1 MQARFLQIGEEK
13 KWYDLMDEEFSE
25 SFTQLS
31 DYRLQSHIV
40 VEEDNR
46 FIGGMELIIDDPE
59 LVFLFNPIVKGKD
72 TPSVFEYLL
81 CKGIE
86 AAQSLDVQKI
96 FSLIHESNNKFKI
109 IQTVL
114 QNLEFELGMKKVL
127 YQRKPTPLF
136 VYKSNLRLTYK
147 SLKEV
152 GEEDFVKMLEK
163 IYQPDIFESD
173 PQECFFGLK
182 RMAVKTR
189 RFYPE
194 DWEVTYTEN
203 QAVGITMPQL
213 HDEKGEQGSNFYLGV
228 VPKARGKGIGKILQ
242 QKAVETLIKRGA
254 KGIIGSTDIKNT
266 PMIRIFKSL
275 GYEFVEYQYFY
286 CYKTTANTGVKE

>member
-1 MQARFLQIGEEK
+1 MEVRFLQTGEEK

-25 SFTQLS
+25 SFTQS
-31 DYRLQSHIV
+31 PDYCPQSHIV
-40 VEEDNR
+40 AEESNR

-59 LVFLFNPIVKGKD
+59 QVFLFNPIIKGKD
-72 TPSVFEYLL
+72 TPSVFEHLL
-81 CKGIE
+81 HKGIE
-86 AAQSLDVQKI
+86 AAQSLDAQKI
-96 FSLIHESNNKFKI
+96 FSLIHESNDKLETIQAVLSKLKF
-109 IQTVL
+109 
-114 QNLEFELGMKKVL
+114 NLGLKKVL
-127 YQRKPTPLF
+127 YQREPKPF
-136 VYKSNLRLTYK
+136 SAYKSNLHLVYK

-152 GEEDFVKMLEK
+152 GEEDFVKMLGK

-173 PQECFFGLK
+173 SKKCFLGLK
-182 RMAVKTR
+182 RGAVKTR

-194 DWEVTYTEN
+194 DWEVAYIEN
-203 QAVGITMPQL
+203 QAVGVTMPQL

-228 VPKARGKGIGKILQ
+228 VPKARDKGIGKILQ

-254 KGIIGSTDIKNT
+254 KGVIGSTDIKNT

-286 CYKTTANTGVKE
+286 CYKGKCKSC

>member
-1 MQARFLQIGEEK
+1 MQARFLQTGEEK

-96 FSLIHESNNKFKI
+96 FSLIHESNDKLETIQAVLSKLKF
-109 IQTVL
+109 
-114 QNLEFELGMKKVL
+114 NLGLKKVL
-127 YQRKPTPLF
+127 YQRKPIPLF
-136 VYKSNLRLTYK
+136 VYKSDLHLTYK

-152 GEEDFVKMLEK
+152 GEENFVKMLGK
-163 IYQPDIFESD
+163 IYQPDIFESN
-173 PQECFFGLK
+173 PQECFQGLK
-182 RMAVKTR
+182 GRSIKIG

-194 DWEVTYTEN
+194 DWEVAYIET
-203 QAVGITMPQL
+203 QAVGVTMPQL
-213 HDEKGEQGSNFYLGV
+213 HDEKGECGSNFYVGV
-228 VPKARGKGIGKILQ
+228 MPGLRRKGIGKMLQ
-242 QKAVETLIKRGA
+242 KRAIERLIKRGV
-254 KGIIGSTDIKNT
+254 KSILGSTSVQNTSMIK
-266 PMIRIFKSL
+266 IFKSL
-275 GYEFVEYQYFY
+275 RYEFVEYQYFY
-286 CYKTTANTGVKE
+286 CYKSCCK

>member
-1 MQARFLQIGEEK
+1 MQVRFLQTGEEK

-59 LVFLFNPIVKGKD
+59 QVFLFNPIVKGKD
-72 TPSVFEYLL
+72 TPSVFKHLL

-96 FSLIHESNNKFKI
+96 FSLIHESNDKLEI
-109 IQTVL
+109 IQAVL
-114 QNLEFELGMKKVL
+114 SKLKFNLGLKKVL
-127 YQRKPTPLF
+127 YQRKPIPLF
-136 VYKSNLRLTYK
+136 VYKSDLHLVYK

-152 GEEDFVKMLEK
+152 GEEDFVKMLAK

-173 PQECFFGLK
+173 PKKCFLGLK
-182 RMAVKTR
+182 RGAVKTR

-194 DWEVTYTEN
+194 DWEVAYIEN
-203 QAVGITMPQL
+203 QAVGVTMPQL

-228 VPKARGKGIGKILQ
+228 VPKARDKGIGKILQ

-286 CYKTTANTGVKE
+286 CYKGKCKSC

>member
-1 MQARFLQIGEEK
+1 MQARFLQAGEEK

-40 VEEDNR
+40 VEESNR
-46 FIGGMELIIDDPE
+46 FIGGMELIIDYPE
-59 LVFLFNPIVKGKD
+59 QIFLFNPIVKGKD
-72 TPSVFEYLL
+72 TPSVFEHLL
-81 CKGIE
+81 HNGIE
-86 AAQSLDVQKI
+86 AAHSLDVQKI
-96 FSLIHESNNKFKI
+96 FSLIHESNDKFKI
-109 IQTVL
+109 IQAVL
-114 QNLEFELGMKKVL
+114 LKLKFSLGLKKVL
-127 YQRKPTPLF
+127 YQRKPIPLF
-136 VYKSNLRLTYK
+136 VYKSNLRLVYK
-147 SLKEV
+147 SLGQV
-152 GEEDFVKMLEK
+152 GEEDFVKMLGK

-173 PQECFFGLK
+173 PKKCFFGLK
-182 RMAVKTR
+182 REAGKTG

-194 DWEVTYTEN
+194 DWEVAYIEN
-203 QAVGITMPQL
+203 QAVGVTMPQL

-228 VPKARGKGIGKILQ
+228 VPKARDKGIGKILQ

-266 PMIRIFKSL
+266 SMIRIFKSL

>member
-1 MQARFLQIGEEK
+1 MLVRFLQVGEEK

-31 DYRLQSHIV
+31 DYRPQSHIV

-46 FIGGMELIIDDPE
+46 FVGGMELIIDDPE
-59 LVFLFNPIVKGKD
+59 QVFLFNPIVKGKD
-72 TPSVFEYLL
+72 MPSVFEHLL
-81 CKGIE
+81 HKGIE

-96 FSLIHESNNKFKI
+96 FSLIHESNDKFKI

-114 QNLEFELGMKKVL
+114 SKFKFNLGLKKVL
-127 YQRKPTPLF
+127 YQRKPKPLF
-136 VYKSNLRLTYK
+136 VYKSDLYLVYK
-147 SLKEV
+147 SLKEI

-173 PQECFFGLK
+173 PKKCFFGLK
-182 RMAVKTR
+182 RGAVKTR

-194 DWEVTYTEN
+194 DWEVAYIEN

-213 HDEKGEQGSNFYLGV
+213 HDEKGKYGSNFYVGV
-228 VPKARGKGIGKILQ
+228 ISGLRKKGIGKMLQ
-242 QKAVETLIKRGA
+242 RRAIERLIKRGV
-254 KGIIGSTDIKNT
+254 KLIMGSTHFENT
-266 PMIRIFKSL
+266 PMIRIFESL
-275 GYEFVEYQYFY
+275 AYEFAEYQYFY
-286 CYKTTANTGVKE
+286 CYKGKCKPS